1 MIEVMDELTFRSRV
15 QKIVEIAGVIEKLP
29 PEIRAQAF
37 TLLAPYVGE
46 SPSKAKLHDDRLTAD
61 KQESGGDDSD
71 TRGAFFGRF
80 DHSKPADNVKLIF
93 AYWYSQF
100 GNAPLSVKGLKAI
113 ADEVGL
119 TIPDNSRM
127 TVTNAQANSK
137 SLFTNEGR
145 GLWRPT
151 VHGEA
156 YLKETYSVR
165 KGTSSPP
172 QSDE

>member
-1 MIEVMDELTFRSRV
+1 MIEVMDEQTFKARV
-15 QKIVEIAGVIEKLP
+15 QKIVEIASVVEKLP
-29 PEIRAQAF
+29 SEIRAQAF
-37 TLLAPYVGE
+37 ALLAPYVGDM
-46 SPSKAKLHDDRLTAD
+46 PPKAKLGDDGHTAD
-61 KQESGGDDSD
+61 KQESGSDDGEA
-71 TRGAFFGRF
+71 RGAFFGRF

-93 AYWYSQF
+93 AYWYGQY
-100 GNAPLSVKGLKAI
+100 GNAPLSLKGLKAI

-127 TVTNAQANSK
+127 TITNAQANSK
-137 SLFTNEGR
+137 SLFTNAGR

-165 KGTSSPP
+165 KGTNSPP
-172 QSDE
+172 QSHE